1 LNPDKWLDDPSVPTG
16 LKFENENYDDEEVSP
31 TVPLR
36 PFRRNE
42 NGTYVTPNDVR
53 YTANLGYSYADLQP
67 WLKKYKPNGEFDRE
81 LFIKDLNRR
90 INLLYG
96 FSRMLALDPKF
107 PTMDGMATIE
117 GGLLIQDYAF
127 SIRFLK
133 FVYLTHH
140 QCNMSRV

>member
-96 FSRMLALDPKF
+96 FSRMLALDLQWTVWRLSRAGCLF
-107 PTMDGMATIE
+107 RTMPS
-117 GGLLIQDYAF
+117 AF
-127 SIRFLK
+127 GS
-133 FVYLTHH
+133 
-140 QCNMSRV
+140 